1 MPLPTNSSRFVGCA
15 PEHLSAS
22 DWRKVRGL
30 WAAFE
35 IYSPQTT
42 PLCRI
47 EALGRSVAECIGL
60 LAARNLDPRQYEY
73 IPLRGPFAR

>member
-15 PEHLSAS
+15 PERFRAS
-22 DWRKVRGL
+22 DWRQVRDL

-42 PLCRI
+42 PLRRI
-47 EALGRSVAECIGL
+47 AALGRSVAECIDA
-60 LAARNLDPRQYEY
+60 LAARGLDPRNYEY
-73 IPLRGPFAR
+73 LPLRDPLAC